1 MIKKIGIRILAVALI
16 LVGLNY
22 LYKATLWQK
31 DLAKH
36 AHLLQDIQKYQDSVE
51 MLYFGESSNFT
62 YDLEQDSIKERISD
76 LIFSYYP
83 SVKSA
88 TINSSAL
95 TAGTYLPLIERLP
108 DNTSV
113 KTIIVT
119 LNMRTFNAAT
129 INSTLETAMMKACVM
144 YKDRPELLNRFL
156 MSLNYYDNKTDA
168 EREEDKW
175 ESWRTEQL
183 TWLPDT
189 FPYKTLL
196 QWNDAPKF
204 IEADG
209 GYDTEKRAL
218 ADHYVKAYAFQIDEN
233 NPRVKDFDAIM
244 RVCNQKG
251 IKVVLNLLAENVQYA
266 DSLIGE
272 ELVYLMRRD
281 RDYLVKRYTEK
292 GAIVVDNLEAVAGKE
307 YIDQNWTTEH
317 YRQKGRLTIA
327 YNVAQALKV
336 IYEDNYKPSPFL
348 NLIN

>member
-1 MIKKIGIRILAVALI
+1 MAVAAL

-22 LYKATLWQK
+22 LYKATLWQE
-31 DLAKH
+31 DLTTH

-62 YDLEQDSIKERISD
+62 YDEKNDSITDRISD
-76 LIFSYYP
+76 MIFAYYP
-83 SVKSA
+83 GIKSA

-95 TAGTYLPLIERLP
+95 HAGTYLPLIERLP
-108 DNTSV
+108 ANSSV

-129 INSTLETAMMKACVM
+129 INSKLETAMMKACVM

-156 MSLNYYDNKTDA
+156 MSLNYYDNKTEA

-196 QWNDAPKF
+196 EWNDAPKF

-209 GYDTEKRAL
+209 GYDTEKRSL
-218 ADHYVKAYAFQIDEN
+218 ADHYIKAYAFQIDEN
-233 NPRVKDFDAIM
+233 NPRITDFDEIV
-244 RVCNQKG
+244 RVCAKKG
-251 IKVVLNLLAENVQYA
+251 IKLVLNLMAENVEYA
-266 DSLIGE
+266 DSLVGK
-272 ELVYLMRRD
+272 ELVYLMHRN
-281 RDYLVKRYTEK
+281 RDYLVNRYTEK
-292 GAIVVDNLEAVAGKE
+292 GAIVVDNLEAVEGIE
-307 YIDQNWTTEH
+307 YIDQHWTTEH
-317 YRQKGRLTIA
+317 YRQKGRLIIA
-327 YNVAQALKV
+327 HHVAEALKV
-336 IYEDNYKPSPFL
+336 IYGNAYKRSVF
-348 NLIN
+348 NK